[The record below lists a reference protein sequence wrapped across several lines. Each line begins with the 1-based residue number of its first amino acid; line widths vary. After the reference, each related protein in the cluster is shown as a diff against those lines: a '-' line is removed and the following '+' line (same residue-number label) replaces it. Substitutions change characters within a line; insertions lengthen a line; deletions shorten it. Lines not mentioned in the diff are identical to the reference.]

1 MSQPAP
7 GPGPEEQPVAAAAAP
22 ASKLLRGG
30 ASAILLHAEA
40 NGSLQSPPRAEA
52 HGVPHA
58 SASGCAPEDRY
69 AAARAAPASP
79 GSPSAVLLAACSDPS
94 GGQGLRGMTGAA
106 ANGTACS
113 AACASPGRRQ
123 QGCTQGC
130 AQGGPA
136 RAGSGA
142 GPGVPGAPIG
152 PASLRGPGDQNP
164 DPNSGPA
171 SASAGVAEDAAG
183 RVLRKRKHRC
193 AGPGLRLSGLS
204 VLRHLPQTCTRACA
218 WERMHVCA

>member
-1 MSQPAP
+1 MSQLAP
-7 GPGPEEQPVAAAAAP
+7 GEEQPISAAAAP

-30 ASAILLHAEA
+30 APAILLHAEA

-58 SASGCAPEDRY
+58 SASGRASQNRH

-79 GSPSAVLLAACSDPS
+79 GSPCAVPLAACSDPS
-94 GGQGLRGMTGAA
+94 VGQGLRGITGAA
-106 ANGTACS
+106 ASGTACS

-123 QGCTQGC
+123 QGCMQGC

-142 GPGVPGAPIG
+142 AACASPSGPSAPIG
-152 PASLRGPGDQNP
+152 PASLRGSGDQNP
-164 DPNSGPA
+164 DPDSGPA
-171 SASAGVAEDAAG
+171 SPSAGVAEDAAG

-204 VLRHLPQTCTRACA
+204 VLRHLHMCLCVGAHACLC
-218 WERMHVCA
+218 MS